1 MSRLPVL
8 LLVMCASLVVG
19 KIYDK
24 CDLAD
29 ELERKH
35 GVSKEDVKKW
45 VCIAQYESTFN
56 TKAHNKQNSDGSQ
69 DYGLFQL
76 NNKYW
81 CGNTHKNEC
90 NMPCEALLDED
101 ITDDVRCMKK
111 IIRETEKW
119 KGKGTGLTAW
129 VAYVNRCKDRNLDEY
144 MADCPNYSGISNLLP
159 VRQVSAGDSPPRTEN
174 IQEDSEP
181 IINSARVPIRPK
193 VISNMHPIYIPVP
206 MYSPY
211 MLPRPS
217 RFFYQRN

>member
-1 MSRLPVL
+1 MATPTCSARGQRRQRLPRMYNGGLGSSAVKWSARR
-8 LLVMCASLVVG
+8 C
-19 KIYDK
+19 Y
-24 CDLAD
+24 
-29 ELERKH
+29 
-35 GVSKEDVKKW
+35 GVSSILTHGSYMAEAVVQAYPTPG

-119 KGKGTGLTAW
+119 KGKGTGLTA
-129 VAYVNRCKDRNLDEY
+129 
-144 MADCPNYSGISNLLP
+144 
-159 VRQVSAGDSPPRTEN
+159 
-174 IQEDSEP
+174 
-181 IINSARVPIRPK
+181 
-193 VISNMHPIYIPVP
+193 
-206 MYSPY
+206 
-211 MLPRPS
+211 
-217 RFFYQRN
+217 